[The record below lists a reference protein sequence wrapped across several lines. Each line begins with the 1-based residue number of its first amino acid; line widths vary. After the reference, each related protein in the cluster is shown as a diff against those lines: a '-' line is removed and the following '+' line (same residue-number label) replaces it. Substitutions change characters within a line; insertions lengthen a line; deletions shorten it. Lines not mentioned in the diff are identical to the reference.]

1 MLLQCLSIVQLL
13 SNFYLQ
19 NVEIN
24 LLMAPPLLEVAVI
37 DGT

>member
-1 MLLQCLSIVQLL
+1 MPLQCLSIVQLL

-19 NVEIN
+19 NVAIN
-24 LLMAPPLLEVAVI
+24 LLMAPLLLEVAAI